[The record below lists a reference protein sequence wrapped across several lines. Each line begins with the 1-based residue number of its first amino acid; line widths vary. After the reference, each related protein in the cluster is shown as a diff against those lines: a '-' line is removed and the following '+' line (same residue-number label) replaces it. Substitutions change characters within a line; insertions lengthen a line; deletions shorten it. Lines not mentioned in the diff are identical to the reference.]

1 MNLRL
6 GFLNFDKKDQMPVK
20 HSNTKTTIVLLWIAV
35 SLNIIFADIFS
46 IIIEFVD
53 GGILEIPI
61 EAKTMMAI
69 AAILTNIQKLMV
81 ILTWVLPHRVNR
93 IAILIAAPITI
104 LYVIGGGSLLPH
116 YLIMVSIEV
125 ILLVWIIVLT
135 WKWQKH

>member
-1 MNLRL
+1 
-6 GFLNFDKKDQMPVK
+6 QMPVK

-69 AAILTNIQKLMV
+69 AAILTNIQILMV
-81 ILTWVLPHRVNR
+81 VLTWVLPHRVNR
-93 IAILIAAPITI
+93 IANLIAAPITI

-135 WKWQKH
+135 WKWQKR